1 MIVHLLLPAGE
12 TDRALCLSTLFCLRA
27 EKLNARE
34 IFCVPA
40 DPGHRRELFAA
51 LAGEGFRVLAGA
63 ARSCLV
69 ARLASLALRR
79 PSLPRRALAV
89 ESTPAGPLAV
99 VPEGREAA
107 FLAPLP
113 VGLLW
118 SVPPGLRAELAAHGL
133 FTVGDLARV
142 SVAALSRRFGP
153 WGPLLADYA
162 RGEDH
167 RAVRPWNPPQICR
180 RWHGEIHGPEGLRAA
195 IDSVARSLSA
205 DLVSRRQG
213 CRRLGL
219 ALEPVDGPAVTLA
232 RCYRIPQAAAGA
244 LAARLLALAAPAAEL
259 PLTGLTATAEELV
272 PLKAEQL
279 RLPVTEKAAAPG
291 ERLLPPPAHPL
302 EPAPAPPFDSGR
314 AAETLRPE
322 AARILAWLQNRYPD
336 LTTAARLPRP
346 RREEMLRFY
355 DPWRSIA
362 PY

>member
-1 MIVHLLLPAGE
+1 VIVHLFLPAGE
-12 TDRALCLSTLFCLRA
+12 TDRALSLSTRFCPRA

-118 SVPPGLRAELAAHGL
+118 SVPAGLRAELMAHGL
-133 FTVGDLARV
+133 FTIGDVARV
-142 SVAALSRRFGP
+142 SVAALGRHFGP
-153 WGPLLADYA
+153 WGPLLADCA

-167 RAVRPWNPPQICR
+167 RTVRPWNPPPQVCR

-195 IDSVARSLSA
+195 IESVARSLAA

-213 CRRLGL
+213 CRKLGL
-219 ALEPVDGPAVTLA
+219 ALEPVDGPTVTVT

-244 LAARLLALAAPAAEL
+244 LAARLLALAAPAAKL
-259 PLTGLTATAEELV
+259 PLAGLTATAEELV

-279 RLPVTEKAAAPG
+279 RLPAAPG
-291 ERLLPPPAHPL
+291 ERLLPPPAHPP
-302 EPAPAPPFDSGR
+302 EPAAAPP
-314 AAETLRPE
+314 AETLRPE

-346 RREEMLRFY
+346 RREAMLRFY
-355 DPWRSIA
+355 DPWRSTA

>member
-1 MIVHLLLPAGE
+1 MIIHLFLPAGE

-89 ESTPAGPLAV
+89 ECTPAGPLAV

-118 SVPPGLRAELAAHGL
+118 SVPAGLKAELIAHGL
-133 FTVGDLARV
+133 FTIGDVARV
-142 SVAALSRRFGP
+142 SVAALGQRFGP
-153 WGPLLADYA
+153 WGPLLADCA
-162 RGEDH
+162 RGKDH
-167 RAVRPWNPPQICR
+167 HMVRSWNPPPQICR

-195 IDSVARSLSA
+195 VESVARSLAA
-205 DLVSRRQG
+205 DLVSSRQG

-219 ALEPVDGPAVTLA
+219 VLEPVDGPTVTVT
-232 RCYRIPQAAAGA
+232 RCYRIPQAAAAA
-244 LAARLLALAAPAAEL
+244 LAARLLALAAPAAKL
-259 PLTGLTATAEELV
+259 PLAGLTATAEELV

-291 ERLLPPPAHPL
+291 ERLLPPPAHPP
-302 EPAPAPPFDSGR
+302 EPTPAPPLDSGR

-322 AARILAWLQNRYPD
+322 AARILVWLQNRYPD
-336 LTTAARLPRP
+336 LTTAARLPRL

-355 DPWRSIA
+355 DPWRSTV
-362 PY
+362 P